1 MLDKINDITKNLL
14 EVLTSLKVEIQNTEA
29 NKTRSELKE
38 KQLGSI
44 EKNLDERERNLIANE
59 DLATLRDKAVEAS
72 KRADKSKAE
81 LRQAQE
87 DFDTYVLNKKQE
99 ITIKENELA
108 EQSKL
113 YKRDSDDLRKREIKL
128 EEDTKTYKE
137 KVVKALQDKL

>member
-29 NKTRSELKE
+29 DKTRSELKE